1 MFERT
6 EIILGK
12 ENIEKL
18 KQSKIII
25 FGVGGVGGYACEML
39 ARMGVG
45 EITIVDFDVVSKS
58 NINRQII
65 ALNSTV
71 NKLKVDVMSKRVKD
85 INPDCNIVALNE
97 KLLPENIEKFN
108 LQYYDYVI
116 DCIDMLKS
124 KTSLIDYCYKN
135 NIKIIC
141 AMGAGNKRGIPK
153 FEVCDIFKTQYDN
166 LAKKLRKELKVLG
179 VKKLDVVCS
188 NQQSIKAEKVGSLV
202 YYPAVCGATLASFVV
217 ESLLEK

>member
-12 ENIEKL
+12 DNIERL
-18 KQSKIII
+18 KQSKVII

-39 ARMGVG
+39 ARMGIG
-45 EITIVDFDVVSKS
+45 EITIVDFDVVSES

-65 ALNSTV
+65 ALNSTIG
-71 NKLKVDVMSKRVKD
+71 KLKVEVMQSRVKD
-85 INPDCNIVALNE
+85 INPDCKITALND

-108 LQYYDYVI
+108 LSNYDYVI

-124 KTSLIDYCYKN
+124 KIALINYCYSN
-135 NIKIIC
+135 NIKIVC
-141 AMGAGNKRGIPK
+141 AMGAGNKRGIPS
-153 FEVCDIFKTQYDN
+153 FNVCDIFETKYDN
-166 LAKKLRKELKVLG
+166 LARKMRKELKTLG

-188 NQQSIKAEKVGSLV
+188 SQQSIKSEKVGSLV
-202 YYPAVCGATLASFVV
+202 YYPAVCGATVASFVV
-217 ESLLEK
+217 EQLLK